1 MHKFT
6 IVAHEISRIEYVDF
20 GNGLGLELV
29 DGEAA
34 VPIDCFRGFDSEKR
48 LDSVQVIGIVCKVCS

>member
-6 IVAHEISRIEYVDF
+6 IVAQEISRIEYVDF
-20 GNGLGLELV
+20 GNGLGLELGLV

-48 LDSVQVIGIVCKVCS
+48 LDSVQVIGIV